1 MRKYIIFVMLAGLVL
16 SSPLARAEDSEDSA
30 SLKSRRADFKEETK
44 TRRETFVSGLKEN
57 REAFMAELKTRKE
70 AWKTTRSEMKL
81 KFCEKVNE
89 IITKRFSTVL
99 TQLEKFQTRV
109 ADKIE
114 ELKDAEEDT
123 TLATAALNLSKSK
136 LADAK
141 AKLLEIKGLVP
152 DNCTKITPE
161 IFAKIKLGAREA
173 KDLLKESR
181 ESLHQAVEEIKNLK
195 DDNESEEGDAL

>member
-1 MRKYIIFVMLAGLVL
+1 MKKYIIFVMLAGLVL

-109 ADKIE
+109 SEIIEKLKADGK
-114 ELKDAEEDT
+114 DT
-123 TLATAALNLSKSK
+123 TLAQEALGLSKSK

>member
-1 MRKYIIFVMLAGLVL
+1 MKKYIIFIVLAGLVL
-16 SSPLARAEDSEDSA
+16 SFSRAEAEDSA

-161 IFAKIKLGAREA
+161 IFAKIKLGAREV

-181 ESLHQAVEEIKNLK
+181 ESLHQAVEEIKALR
-195 DDNESEEGDAL
+195 DNEDDDGKGN